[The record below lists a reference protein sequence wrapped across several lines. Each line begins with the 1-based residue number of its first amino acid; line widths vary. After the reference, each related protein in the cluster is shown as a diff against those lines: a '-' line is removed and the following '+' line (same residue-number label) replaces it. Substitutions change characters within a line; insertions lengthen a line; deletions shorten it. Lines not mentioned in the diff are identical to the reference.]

1 MKRFLA
7 VIISFAVC
15 FCLVSCINIVQTDET
30 FHIDETL
37 LNKNFEFYST
47 EYKMDMTVSEYLAYL
62 QDFLQSDSNCFIYEY
77 ALFDLDSDGND
88 ELICRLGAG
97 EDTYF
102 RTVVFHA
109 ISEKI
114 YSYDFTWRQFGIL
127 KTDGTTSYSLSGF
140 DNGFGK
146 LAFDENG
153 WALNPFAYSEAVWG
167 NHEIVGINYYVNGEK
182 ASKEAFN
189 KAYEDHN
196 NAPDVEFEKIYLD
209 KNSFS
214 A

>member
-15 FCLVSCINIVQTDET
+15 FCFVSCINIVQTDET

-97 EDTYF
+97 EDMHLG
-102 RTVVFHA
+102 TVVFRA
-109 ISEKI
+109 ISKKI
-114 YSYDFTWRQFGIL
+114 YSYDFTWREFGIL

-153 WALNPFAYSEAVWG
+153 WTLKESAYSEAVWE
-167 NHEIVGINYYVNGEK
+167 NSEIVGINYYVNGEK
-182 ASKEAFN
+182 TTRNAFDN
-189 KAYEDHN
+189 AYTEHSN
-196 NAPDVEFEKIYLD
+196 TPDVEFEKIYLD

>member
-15 FCLVSCINIVQTDET
+15 FCLVSCSSTVQ
-30 FHIDETL
+30 IDETL
-37 LNKNFEFYST
+37 LNRDFEFYST
-47 EYKMDMTVSEYLAYL
+47 EYKTDMTLSAYL
-62 QDFLQSDSNCFIYEY
+62 QNLSQGDSNFFIYKY

-97 EDTYF
+97 EDMHLG
-102 RTVVFHA
+102 TVVFRA
-109 ISEKI
+109 ISKKI

-153 WALNPFAYSEAVWG
+153 WTLKESAYSEAVWE
-167 NHEIVGINYYVNGEK
+167 NSEIVGINYYVNGEK
-182 ASKEAFN
+182 TTRNAFDN
-189 KAYEDHN
+189 AYTEHS